1 MKLPTTLTLPTAH
14 QTTQALAQAGAS
26 LPVGAVFVVDA
37 SGLTDLDT
45 SALAVLLQA
54 RRAAQARGL
63 RWQLEGAPPKLR
75 QLAGLYGVEALL
87 LPEPEPEREP
97 APA

>member
-1 MKLPTTLTLPTAH
+1 MKLPSSLTLPSAR
-14 QTTQALAQAGAS
+14 QTTEALAQSISA
-26 LPVGAVFVVDA
+26 LPEGTTFGVDA
-37 SGLTDLDT
+37 SGLAELDT

-87 LPEPEPEREP
+87 WSQAQPG
-97 APA
+97 

>member
-1 MKLPTTLTLPTAH
+1 MKLPATLTLPSAR
-14 QTTQALAQAGAS
+14 QTTEVLAQAVAA
-26 LPVGAVFVVDA
+26 LPAGDTLRVDA
-37 SGLTDLDT
+37 SELSDLDT

-54 RRAAQARGL
+54 RRTAQARGL

-87 LPEPEPEREP
+87 LPEPEATP
-97 APA
+97 A

>member
-1 MKLPTTLTLPTAH
+1 MKLPATLTLPSAR
-14 QTTQALAQAGAS
+14 QTTQALAQALAA
-26 LPVGAVFVVDA
+26 LPAGGTFCVDA
-37 SGLTDLDT
+37 SGLAELDT

-87 LPEPEPEREP
+87 WGQAQPG
-97 APA
+97 

>member
-1 MKLPTTLTLPTAH
+1 MKLPSSLTLPSAR
-14 QTTQALAQAGAS
+14 QTTEALAQAISA
-26 LPVGAVFVVDA
+26 LPAGTTFGVDA
-37 SGLTDLDT
+37 SGLAELDT

-75 QLAGLYGVEALL
+75 QLAGLYGVETLL
-87 LPEPEPEREP
+87 WGQAKPG
-97 APA
+97 

>member
-1 MKLPTTLTLPTAH
+1 MSVAMKLPAAFTLTSAR
-14 QTTQALAQAGAS
+14 QTSELLAQAAS
-26 LPVGAVFVVDA
+26 ALPAGSTFLVDA
-37 SGLTDLDT
+37 SEVAELDT

-63 RWQLEGAPPKLR
+63 RWQLEGVPPKMQ

-87 LPEPEPEREP
+87 VSRH
-97 APA
+97 

>member
-1 MKLPTTLTLPTAH
+1 MR
-14 QTTQALAQAGAS
+14 QTTEALAQAIAA
-26 LPVGAVFVVDA
+26 LPAGSTFGVDA
-37 SGLTDLDT
+37 SGLVDLDT

-63 RWQLEGAPPKLR
+63 RWQLDDAPPKLR

-87 LPEPEPEREP
+87 WAQAQPG
-97 APA
+97 

>member
-1 MKLPTTLTLPTAH
+1 MKLPSTLTLPSAR
-14 QTTQALAQAGAS
+14 QTTEALAQAIAA
-26 LPVGAVFVVDA
+26 LPAGSTFGVDA
-37 SGLTDLDT
+37 SGLAELDT

-63 RWQLEGAPPKLR
+63 RWQLDGAPPKLR

-87 LPEPEPEREP
+87 WAQAQPG
-97 APA
+97 

>member
-1 MKLPTTLTLPTAH
+1 MKLPGTLTLPSAR
-14 QTTQALAQAGAS
+14 QTTEALAQALAA
-26 LPVGAVFVVDA
+26 LPAGGTFSIDA
-37 SGLTDLDT
+37 SGLADLDT

-87 LPEPEPEREP
+87 WSQAQPG
-97 APA
+97 

>member
-1 MKLPTTLTLPTAH
+1 MKLPSTLTLPSARE
-14 QTTQALAQAGAS
+14 TTEALATAIAG
-26 LPVGAVFVVDA
+26 LPSGSTFCVDA
-37 SGLTDLDT
+37 SALTELDT

-63 RWQLEGAPPKLR
+63 DWQLEGAPPKLR

-87 LPEPEPEREP
+87 WAQAQDPSH
-97 APA
+97 

>member
-1 MKLPTTLTLPTAH
+1 MKLPTTLTLPSAR
-14 QTTQALAQAGAS
+14 QTSEALAQAAAA
-26 LPVGAVFVVDA
+26 LPAGGGFSVDA
-37 SGLTDLDT
+37 SGLVDLDT

-54 RRAAQARGL
+54 RRAAQTRGL

-87 LPEPEPEREP
+87 LLEQEPEAKP
-97 APA
+97 A

>member
-1 MKLPTTLTLPTAH
+1 MKLPSSLTLPSAR
-14 QTTQALAQAGAS
+14 QTTEDLAQAISA
-26 LPVGAVFVVDA
+26 LPAGTTFGVDA
-37 SGLTDLDT
+37 SDLAELDT

-87 LPEPEPEREP
+87 WNQTQLG
-97 APA
+97 